1 MSSQRAERV
10 ARQVLQEVSAIVEHD
25 LKDPRIGMVT
35 FTMVRMG
42 PDLRTAHVYFSCL
55 DGEAARRSC
64 EEGLAHAK
72 SYLRREVGRRLR
84 LRYAPELRFE
94 FDDSLDRAERITRLL
109 DADRRAHESDR
120 GGSTDERP
128 PAKDVGVRSG
138 EGDDGEGDER

>member
-42 PDLRTAHVYFSCL
+42 PDLRT
-55 DGEAARRSC
+55 
-64 EEGLAHAK
+64 AK